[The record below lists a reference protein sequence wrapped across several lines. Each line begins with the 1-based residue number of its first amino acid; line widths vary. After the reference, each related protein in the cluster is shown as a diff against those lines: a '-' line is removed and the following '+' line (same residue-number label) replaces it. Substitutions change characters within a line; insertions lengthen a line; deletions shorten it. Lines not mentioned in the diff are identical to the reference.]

1 MHSYMIQD
9 GRVNLALYRYLMDQG
24 VSLQAM
30 QLEMRVQR
38 LCSQIERNGWPF
50 DRKAAEE
57 LYATLCA
64 ERENLSQS
72 LRSLFP
78 PWEVQLEDF
87 VPKRN
92 NKTKGYI
99 AGVPVPRSETVEFNP
114 GSRDHIADRLT
125 AKYSWQPAEDG
136 YTDSGK
142 PKKIGRASCR
152 ERVCQYV

>member
-1 MHSYMIQD
+1 
-9 GRVNLALYRYLMDQG
+9 MDQG

-99 AGVPVPRSETVEFNP
+99 AGVPVPRSERSEEHTSELQSLMRISYAVFC
-114 GSRDHIADRLT
+114 LQKKKKT
-125 AKYSWQPAEDG
+125 AK
-136 YTDSGK
+136 TTT
-142 PKKIGRASCR
+142 
-152 ERVCQYV
+152 

>member
-1 MHSYMIQD
+1 MHSYMSQD

-24 VSLQAM
+24 VWLQAM

-87 VPKRN
+87 VTKRN

-99 AGVPVPRSETVEFNP
+99 AGVPVPRSESVDVTQ
-114 GSRDHIADRLT
+114 GYSDHIADRHT
-125 AKYSWQPAEDG
+125 TKARWTPHAASS
-136 YTDSGK
+136 TNSGE
-142 PKKIGRASCR
+142 R
-152 ERVCQYV
+152 ESGVEG

>member
-1 MHSYMIQD
+1 MRISD
-9 GRVNLALYRYLMDQG
+9 WSSDVCSSDLLMDQG

-78 PWEVQLEDF
+78 LWEVQLEDF

-99 AGVPVPRSETVEFNP
+99 AGE
-114 GSRDHIADRLT
+114 
-125 AKYSWQPAEDG
+125 
-136 YTDSGK
+136 
-142 PKKIGRASCR
+142 IGRAH
-152 ERVCQYV
+152 V